1 MPTTWDERLRPTTD
15 WGIRVR
21 PNTSWWERSRPE
33 TSWGER
39 WSVETSWD
47 GRVRPITYMTPL
59 EDAYTEVADEEDQ
72 VIFILAN
79 EWKLIPATFWKT
91 RPAI

>member
-1 MPTTWDERLRPTTD
+1 MPTTRSERT
-15 WGIRVR
+15 
-21 PNTSWWERSRPE
+21 RPE
-33 TSWGER
+33 TSWGVR
-39 WSVETSWD
+39 LRPETDWD

-59 EDAYTEVADEEDQ
+59 EDAYTEVADEDDR

-79 EWKLIPATFWKT
+79 EWKLIPATFWKK